1 MPPLHE
7 KLKML
12 LSEYQAVKEMLL
24 QALSDYEDGIS
35 FERLMKKVSELWP
48 FGESPRLSE
57 LRTHVKRALIEL
69 GAEGLI
75 ERVPDA
81 DPAEFRLPVKGRE
94 AFMDAAR
101 RGHIAVLNRLLVEGL
116 GQATKDAALIS
127 AVINN
132 HPEVV
137 RLLLEAGAHVHAKD
151 SLFGKDALM
160 YVTGRTSERIVDLLK
175 TASNNAIQPIT
186 N

>member
-1 MPPLHE
+1 MGRCPF
-7 KLKML
+7 
-12 LSEYQAVKEMLL
+12 EYQVVKEPLL
-24 QALSDYEDGIS
+24 QALSDYEDGLS
-35 FERLMKKVSELWP
+35 VERLIKKVSALLP
-48 FGESPRLSE
+48 LGAAPRPGE
-57 LRTHVKRALIEL
+57 LRTHVQRALIEL
-69 GAEGLI
+69 EAGGLI

-101 RGHIAVLNRLLVEGL
+101 RGHVAVLNRLLVEGV

-132 HPEVV
+132 HPGVV
-137 RLLLEAGAHVHAKD
+137 RLLLAAGANVHAKD

-160 YVTGRTSERIVDLLK
+160 YVTNRTSGQIVRLLA
-175 TASNNAIQPIT
+175 TASDNGMQRT
-186 N
+186 SK